1 MVRGP
6 QGQPTIE
13 LCLHLLESK
22 KTRES
27 HVCYN
32 RDMNVSIHVSMQ
44 TIHRRERVQELF
56 EQLDPNAPPQALV
69 SPGSPLPR
77 DEIIVFPGSFNP
89 PTTAH
94 LALLKQARHFARL
107 EALRG
112 RESMQLY
119 AALSKHIVDKET
131 VERPLLLDRIL
142 LLDNL
147 LRRRFPRVGIL
158 LFNRGLYV
166 EQAQAVHTSFPHVR
180 RLLFLMGFD
189 KIVQVLDPHYY
200 KDRDAALHDLFALA
214 ELLVAPRGNEGEH
227 SLDEL
232 LQRPENRPFAR
243 YIHTLPFDPAYREI
257 SSTQVRQHA
266 STQRGEI
273 PHEVLRFM
281 RKTRAYAP
289 PLRLPDG
296 SEIDI
301 YAERVKLLESLLKN
315 VSSEK

>member
-1 MVRGP
+1 
-6 QGQPTIE
+6 
-13 LCLHLLESK
+13 
-22 KTRES
+22 
-27 HVCYN
+27 
-32 RDMNVSIHVSMQ
+32 MNVTMHVSMQ
-44 TIHRRERVQELF
+44 TIHRLEQMQELL
-56 EQLDPNAPPQALV
+56 EQLDPDAPPQALV
-69 SPGSPLPR
+69 APGSPLPR
-77 DEIIVFPGSFNP
+77 GEIIVFPGSFNP

-107 EALRG
+107 EAVRG
-112 RESMQLY
+112 RGSMQLY

-147 LRRRFPRVGIL
+147 LRRRFPHAGIL

-166 EQAQAVHTSFPHVR
+166 EQAQAVHTAFPQVR

-189 KIVQVLDPHYY
+189 KIVQILDPHYY
-200 KDRDAALHDLFALA
+200 EDRDAALHDLFALA

-232 LQRPENRPFAR
+232 LQRPENQPFAR
-243 YIHTLPFDPAYREI
+243 YIHALPFDPAYREI

-266 STQRGEI
+266 SMHQHEI
-273 PHEVLRFM
+273 PGEVRRFM
-281 RKTRAYAP
+281 RETRAYAP

-296 SEIDI
+296 TEIDF
-301 YAERVKLLESLLKN
+301 YAERVKLLETLLRN
-315 VSSEK
+315 VSCEK

>member
-1 MVRGP
+1 
-6 QGQPTIE
+6 
-13 LCLHLLESK
+13 
-22 KTRES
+22 
-27 HVCYN
+27 
-32 RDMNVSIHVSMQ
+32 MNVSIHVSMQ
-44 TIHRRERVQELF
+44 TIHRLERVQEML

-69 SPGSPLPR
+69 APGSPVPR
-77 DEIIVFPGSFNP
+77 GTIIVFPGSFNP

-94 LALLKQARHFARL
+94 LALMKQARNVARFQAWSTGKT
-107 EALRG
+107 ETVH
-112 RESMQLY
+112 LY
-119 AALSKHIVDKET
+119 AAISRHIVDKET
-131 VERPLLLDRIL
+131 VERPLLIDRIL

-147 LRRRFPRVGIL
+147 LRQRFSHVGIL

-166 EQAQAVHTSFPHVR
+166 EQARAVRVSFPRVN

-189 KIVQVLDPHYY
+189 KVVQVFDPHYY
-200 KDRDAALHDLFALA
+200 DDRDASLQDLFALA
-214 ELLVAPRGNEGEH
+214 ELLVAPRGNEGRQ

-243 YIHTLPFDPAYREI
+243 YMHTLPFDPAYREV

-266 STQRGEI
+266 STHRGEI

-281 RKTRAYAP
+281 RETRAYAP

-296 SEIDI
+296 SEIDF
-301 YAERVKLLESLLKN
+301 YAERVKLLEPLLRN